1 MAKRLREE
9 VSFPLSCVLHDRYT
23 YWSALHGPHSHPSTL
38 LFPTRYFGSVTHPP
52 DPVPLSRSHTQTS
65 LALDDVRRNLKRL
78 ATGTNNN
85 KQSQQHTPIS
95 APGFVSFPPT
105 VANGNNEHEAP
116 GGGVVNEHDDV
127 SQILDQQLV
136 EALER
141 ASSYS
146 EANAILHRLHSSRQ
160 QRAMKRAAVEEEK
173 RNGGGGGG

>member
-1 MAKRLREE
+1 M
-9 VSFPLSCVLHDRYT
+9 
-23 YWSALHGPHSHPSTL
+23 
-38 LFPTRYFGSVTHPP
+38 
-52 DPVPLSRSHTQTS
+52 
-65 LALDDVRRNLKRL
+65 
-78 ATGTNNN
+78 
-85 KQSQQHTPIS
+85 
-95 APGFVSFPPT
+95 
-105 VANGNNEHEAP
+105 
-116 GGGVVNEHDDV
+116 NEHDDV